1 MGEKFY
7 TGDGMEQNEK
17 FALFRFQKAAKL
29 GHVKVARAQTHLHRH
44 YDDYTCTRIRAL
56 SSIHSPEHHR
66 SPPLTLPVF
75 NNSLCQRPSLLLL
88 PLPRCDPYPRIL
100 SL

>member
-17 FALFRFQKAAKL
+17 FALVRFQKAAKL

-44 YDDYTCTRIRAL
+44 YDD
-56 SSIHSPEHHR
+56 
-66 SPPLTLPVF
+66 
-75 NNSLCQRPSLLLL
+75 
-88 PLPRCDPYPRIL
+88 
-100 SL
+100 